1 MQRGKIDLLQLS
13 FINYRAGAYI
23 LIEGKEENSR
33 FFIIQSGKV
42 QVSREVEVVKEEG
55 GNILGSGDFIGV
67 VSCMSGHSQIET
79 AIALTDTTL
88 ICVRKDQYSELIQQN
103 GPIAMKIIHSFA
115 RKMRYLNE
123 ALTLLTLKNTAIA
136 SPEMIFT
143 IAEYY
148 ERAGKPSPAFFSYFQ
163 YLRECPK
170 GEMAEQA
177 RNRFIALKAKA
188 AAVYIE
194 PSLDVNRKYPKG
206 TMIFSEFQTGQDMFI
221 IQNGQVKITKVVNN
235 NEVILAVLKKGDF
248 FGEMA
253 LLENK
258 PRSASAIAHEDCT
271 LSTVNRTNFE
281 QMVKTQPQLI
291 ARLTTTLA
299 ERIWGMYKQLANTL
313 ITDPVGKLF
322 DMLAIQMEKTKVQIA
337 PKEVHTFDI
346 GPFELANMCGIPQIS
361 QSNSLVPFLN
371 DPRIKVKGERIWVA
385 DTSEIMKQAVF
396 FRTRKKERKK

>member
-1 MQRGKIDLLQLS
+1 MLQLS
-13 FINYRAGAYI
+13 FINCRPGSYI

-33 FFIIQSGKV
+33 FYIIQSGKV

-55 GNILGSGDFIGV
+55 GNILNAGDFIGV

-79 AIALTDTTL
+79 AVALTDATL
-88 ICVRKDQYSELIQQN
+88 ISVRKDQYSELIQKN
-103 GPIAMKIIHSFA
+103 GPIAMKIILSFA

-123 ALTLLTLKNTAIA
+123 ALTMLTLKNTTVS

-148 ERAGKPSPAFFSYFQ
+148 EKAGKPSLAFFSYYQ
-163 YLRECPK
+163 YLRECPQ
-170 GEMAEQA
+170 GEFVSQA
-177 RNRFIALKAKA
+177 RNRFVALKYKSS
-188 AAVYIE
+188 AVYLE
-194 PSLDVNRKYPKG
+194 PSADLTRIYPKD

-221 IQNGQVKITKVVNN
+221 IQEGQVKITKVVNN

-258 PRSASAIAHEDCT
+258 PRSASAIAHESCT
-271 LSTVNRTNFE
+271 LMTVNRKNFE

-291 ARLTTTLA
+291 ARLTTTLS

-313 ITDPVGKLF
+313 ISDPVGKLF
-322 DMLAIQMEKTKVQIA
+322 DMLAIQMEKSKVQIA
-337 PKEVHTFDI
+337 PGVSYTFDI
-346 GPFELANMCGIPQIS
+346 GPLELANMCGIPKIN
-361 QSNSLVPFLN
+361 QSNSLIPFLKDN
-371 DPRIKVKGERIWVA
+371 RIKLRGERIYVT

-396 FRTRKKERKK
+396 FRNRKKERKK